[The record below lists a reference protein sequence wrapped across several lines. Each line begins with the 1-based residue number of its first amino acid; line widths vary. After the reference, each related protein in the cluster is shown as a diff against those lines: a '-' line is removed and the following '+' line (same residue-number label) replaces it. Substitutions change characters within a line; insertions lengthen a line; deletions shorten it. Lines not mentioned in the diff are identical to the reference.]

1 MDALVKKIR
10 TMGIKMDLY
19 RSIVNS
25 FYIENAYQ
33 EWKDYREHLTDLLI
47 KAYEKCET
55 SAASSEKKLKL
66 LIAGGGLCNDMDI
79 ERLKEK
85 YSITVMDIDENGKKY
100 FNDKKYVN
108 YILQT
113 FTGIGENEYREFLNK
128 MLIIAGN
135 VKGRISFEEL
145 DINAY
150 DFIKGMEDR
159 ISINNDIPRCDVLIC
174 AGVHS
179 QLFSMFP
186 YIFEIIIENL
196 YNAGLLDNGSKS
208 LEDLYL
214 SSKFMEKV
222 KRLNQKFIP
231 EFNKS
236 LIAAANNLC
245 LFSFESG
252 GVEGAIEGRI
262 DLEENYKEKIIIK
275 DSYDWNFN
283 LKENKIYHMDIY
295 LLQK

>member
-1 MDALVKKIR
+1 
-10 TMGIKMDLY
+10 MDLY
-19 RSIVNS
+19 RNIVNS

-33 EWKDYREHLTDLLI
+33 EWKDYRNHLTDLLI
-47 KAYEKCET
+47 KAYERCGV
-55 SAASSEKKLKL
+55 SAEKKLQL

-100 FNDKKYVN
+100 FNDKNYVN
-108 YILQT
+108 YILQS
-113 FTGIGENEYREFLNK
+113 FTGIGENEYREFLEK
-128 MLIIAGN
+128 MVTFARN
-135 VKGRISFEEL
+135 VKGRITFEEV
-145 DINAY
+145 DINAVNS
-150 DFIKGMEDR
+150 IEDR
-159 ISINNDIPRCDVLIC
+159 ISINNDMPQCDVLIC

-186 YIFEIIIENL
+186 YIFEIIVANL

-236 LIAAANNLC
+236 LIAAAKKLC
-245 LFSFESG
+245 LFSLESG

-262 DLEENYKEKIIIK
+262 DLEEKYKEKIIIK

-283 LKENKIYHMDIY
+283 LKENKIYNMDIY

>member
-1 MDALVKKIR
+1 
-10 TMGIKMDLY
+10 MDLY

-47 KAYEKCET
+47 KAYERCEV
-55 SAASSEKKLKL
+55 SAEKKLQL

-100 FNDKKYVN
+100 FNDKNYVN
-108 YILQT
+108 YILQS
-113 FTGIGENEYREFLNK
+113 FTGIGENEYREFLEK
-128 MLIIAGN
+128 MVTFARN
-135 VKGRISFEEL
+135 VKGRITFEEV
-145 DINAY
+145 DINAVNA
-150 DFIKGMEDR
+150 IEEIEDR

-231 EFNKS
+231 EFNKCI
-236 LIAAANNLC
+236 IAAAKKLC
-245 LFSFESG
+245 LFSLESG

>member
-1 MDALVKKIR
+1 
-10 TMGIKMDLY
+10 MDLY

-55 SAASSEKKLKL
+55 VAASSEKKLKL
-66 LIAGGGLCNDMDI
+66 LIAGGGLCNDVDI

-100 FNDKKYVN
+100 FNDKNYVN
-108 YILQT
+108 YILQS
-113 FTGIGENEYREFLNK
+113 FTGIGENEYREFLEK
-128 MLIIAGN
+128 MVTFARN
-135 VKGRISFEEL
+135 VKGRITFEEV
-145 DINAY
+145 DINAVNA
-150 DFIKGMEDR
+150 IEEIEDR

-231 EFNKS
+231 EFNKCI
-236 LIAAANNLC
+236 IAAAKKLC
-245 LFSFESG
+245 LFSLESG
-252 GVEGAIEGRI
+252 GVEGAIEGII

>member
-1 MDALVKKIR
+1 
-10 TMGIKMDLY
+10 MDLY

-47 KAYEKCET
+47 KAYERCEV
-55 SAASSEKKLKL
+55 SAEKKLQL

-100 FNDKKYVN
+100 FNDKNYVN
-108 YILQT
+108 YILQS
-113 FTGIGENEYREFLNK
+113 FTGIGENEYREFLEK
-128 MLIIAGN
+128 MVTFARN
-135 VKGRISFEEL
+135 VKGRITFEEV
-145 DINAY
+145 DINAANA
-150 DFIKGMEDR
+150 IEEIEDR

-231 EFNKS
+231 EFNKCI
-236 LIAAANNLC
+236 IAAAKKLC
-245 LFSFESG
+245 LFSLESG